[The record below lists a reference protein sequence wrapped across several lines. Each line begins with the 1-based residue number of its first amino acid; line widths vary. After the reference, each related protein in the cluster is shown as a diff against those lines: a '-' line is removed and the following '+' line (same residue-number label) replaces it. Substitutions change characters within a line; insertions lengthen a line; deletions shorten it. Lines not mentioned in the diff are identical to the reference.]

1 MQYGGENPEEVSV
14 KMMEPVIHRLCC
26 YIGYHSN
33 GLHKYSSVF
42 IEMPLFDSFLS
53 GSGDWGDQPIK
64 ENTKMIR
71 QGVIHHNINKSNTK
85 VITMKLS

>member
-1 MQYGGENPEEVSV
+1 
-14 KMMEPVIHRLCC
+14 
-26 YIGYHSN
+26 
-33 GLHKYSSVF
+33 
-42 IEMPLFDSFLS
+42 MPLFDSFPS

-71 QGVIHHNINKSNTK
+71 QGFIHHDINKSNTK